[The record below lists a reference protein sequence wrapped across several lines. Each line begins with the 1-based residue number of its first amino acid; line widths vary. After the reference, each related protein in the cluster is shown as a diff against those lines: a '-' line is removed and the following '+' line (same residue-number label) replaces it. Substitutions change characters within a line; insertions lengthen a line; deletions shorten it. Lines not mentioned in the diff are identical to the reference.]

1 MTSLLLTMKL
11 NNYAGKSPKK
21 FKGDYPKPPLNVA
34 CSTHRLF
41 YQLTSRSGV
50 ALIL

>member
-11 NNYAGKSPKK
+11 NNYAGKSRKK
-21 FKGDYPKPPLNVA
+21 FKGDSPKTPLNVA
-34 CSTHRLF
+34 CSTHLLF